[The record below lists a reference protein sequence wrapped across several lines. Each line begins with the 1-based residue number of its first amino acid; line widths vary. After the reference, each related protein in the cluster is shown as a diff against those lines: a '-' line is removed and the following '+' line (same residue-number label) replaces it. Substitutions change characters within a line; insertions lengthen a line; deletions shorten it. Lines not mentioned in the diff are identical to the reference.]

1 MAFYELDEVTEY
13 IANLLTTN
21 RIAIGLNGIF
31 REEAQLLLNYPVG
44 YVLPVRLRR
53 TGTQV
58 GRNFELEFHVAI
70 YVIHTQL
77 SQTAAARTQT
87 DLQTARRVVTTLH
100 GDMTLG
106 GNIPGSWVQEEQLVT
121 PRFRGTAQ
129 VATELQWIGKQREVA
144 F

>member
-1 MAFYELDEVTEY
+1 MAFYELDQPTEY

-21 RIAIGLNGIF
+21 RIAIGLTSVF
-31 REEAQLLLNYPVG
+31 REEARMQFNYPLA

-58 GRNFELEFHVAI
+58 GRNFELEFHIAI

-77 SQTAAARTQT
+77 TMTAALRTQT
-87 DLQTARRVVTTLH
+87 DLQIARRVVTTLH

-106 GNIPGSWVQEEQLVT
+106 GNIPGSWVQEETLVT
-121 PRFRGTAQ
+121 PRFRGTPQ